1 MSAQSL
7 VQYLLMMGPQDGSTR
22 FEAQAHGDGGWG
34 LILRARIIPRTS
46 VGEAGKN
53 ESRMQ
58 KLETLVNNSAP
69 ARIDDSL
76 ADQIKGEYSR
86 NSPLSLCL

>member
-1 MSAQSL
+1 
-7 VQYLLMMGPQDGSTR
+7 MMGPQDGSTR

-58 KLETLVNNSAP
+58 KLETP

-76 ADQIKGEYSR
+76 ADQIKG
-86 NSPLSLCL
+86 